1 MIKKG
6 EPMNNAIIFIR
17 NDEEKQ
23 LSKTPYLGGN
33 LLLHL
38 VKEIRKISDLK
49 NIYVVGTDAEVPG
62 CLTLDHVD
70 EAISQIHGEGKTLLV
85 SPLYPEFT
93 GHDLEKLLNKEADG
107 VVMTCDGKVLEAIAI
122 DNDRLGDYQS
132 VHFETVEIKN
142 KKIRKVT
149 PEDATSLKG
158 ESLDDVVVFG
168 LTSSTKIVEEVC
180 NYLNIAPGKVDV
192 RHFADGETL
201 VELGESVRGKRC
213 YIIQSTCKPVNDTL
227 MEVLICIDA
236 MRRSSAAEITCIL
249 PYFGYARQDRKASP
263 RQPITA
269 KLVASMLEHA
279 GANRVVT
286 FDLHAAQIQGFFHCP
301 VDDLTT
307 VPMMGQYFR
316 RKNMNPDEIVVV
328 SPDHGGVKRARNLAE
343 MLGSGLAIIDK
354 RRPRPNVVEACTVI
368 GDVAGKDVIIVDDIC
383 DTGGSLIAA
392 SNILKENGCEDIYVC
407 IAHGL
412 FSNDAASKIEASP
425 IKEIVCTNTIV
436 PDPVELAKTSKI
448 TVLSVGW
455 MLSKLILAVSCHTPV
470 SEVYALYE

>member
-1 MIKKG
+1 
-6 EPMNNAIIFIR
+6 MNNAIIFIR
-17 NDEEKQ
+17 NEEEKQ
-23 LSKTPYLGGN
+23 LSKAPYLGGN
-33 LLLHL
+33 LILHL
-38 VKEIRKISDLK
+38 VKEIRKIADLK
-49 NIYVVGTDAEVPG
+49 TIYLVGTDVEVPG
-62 CLTLDHVD
+62 CVIRNDVD
-70 EAISQIHGEGKTLLV
+70 ALIEEIEGEGKTLLV
-85 SPLYPEFT
+85 SPLYPELNGNDF
-93 GHDLEKLLNKEADG
+93 EKLMNKEADG
-107 VVMTCDGKVLEAIAI
+107 TVLTCDNEVLEAIAI
-122 DNDRLGDYQS
+122 NNGQLRAFRQLNY
-132 VHFETVEIKN
+132 VPVEIKY
-142 KKIRKVT
+142 KKVKRFT
-149 PEDATSLKG
+149 AEDASDLKE
-158 ESLDDVVVFG
+158 ESLDDVKAFG
-168 LTSSTKIVEEVC
+168 LTSSTSLVDEIC
-180 NYLNIAPGKVDV
+180 NYLNIAPGKVEV
-192 RHFADGETL
+192 KHFADGETL

-236 MRRSSAAEITCIL
+236 MRRSSAAEITCII

-269 KLVASMLEHA
+269 KLVSSMLEEA

-316 RKNMNPDEIVVV
+316 RKNFNPDDIVVV

-343 MLGSGLAIIDK
+343 MLGSQIAIIDK

-368 GDVAGKDVIIVDDIC
+368 GDVRDKDVVIVDDIC

-392 SNILKENGCEDIYVC
+392 SNILKENGCKDIYVC

-412 FSNDAASKIEASP
+412 FSNNAAAKIEESP
-425 IKEIVCTNTIV
+425 IKEVVCTNTII
-436 PDPVELAKTSKI
+436 PPAEELAKTGKI
-448 TVLSVGW
+448 TILSVGW

>member
-1 MIKKG
+1 
-6 EPMNNAIIFIR
+6 MNNAIIFIR
-17 NDEEKQ
+17 NEEEEQ
-23 LSKTPYLGGN
+23 LSKAPYLGGN

-38 VKEIRKISDLK
+38 VKEIRKLKDLHD
-49 NIYVVGTDAEVPG
+49 IYIVGTDSEVPG
-62 CLTLDHVD
+62 CITKKDITEVIG
-70 EAISQIHGEGKTLLV
+70 EIGKEGKTLLV
-85 SPLYPEFT
+85 SPLLPELNGDDF
-93 GHDLEKLLNKEADG
+93 GKLLSRATKG
-107 VVMTCDGKVLEAIAI
+107 SVLVCDNEVLEAVAI
-122 DNDRLGDYQS
+122 CNEYLEDFAELDY
-132 VHFETVEIKN
+132 EPVEIKH
-142 KKIRKVT
+142 KKVRKLT
-149 PEDATSLKG
+149 AEDATDLKE
-158 ESLDDVVVFG
+158 ESLDDVIVFG
-168 LTSSTKIVEEVC
+168 LTSSKPIVEEVC
-180 NYLNIAPGKVDV
+180 NYLNIKPGKVEV
-192 RHFADGETL
+192 KHFADGETL

-227 MEVLICIDA
+227 MEVLICLDA
-236 MRRSSAAEITCIL
+236 MRRSSAAEVTCII

-269 KLVASMLEHA
+269 KLVASMLEEA

-316 RKNMNPDEIVVV
+316 RKNFNPDDVVVV

-343 MLGSGLAIIDK
+343 MLGTQLAIIDK

-368 GDVAGKDVIIVDDIC
+368 GDVRDKDVIIVDDIC

-392 SNILKENGCEDIYVC
+392 SNILKENGAKDIYVC
-407 IAHGL
+407 ITHGL
-412 FSNDAASKIEASP
+412 FSNNAALRIQDSP
-425 IKEIVCTNTIV
+425 IKEIVCTNTII
-436 PDPVELAKTSKI
+436 PPAEELSQTDKI
-448 TVLSVGW
+448 TTLSVGW

>member
-1 MIKKG
+1 
-6 EPMNNAIIFIR
+6 MNNAIIFIR
-17 NDEEKQ
+17 NEEEKQ
-23 LSKTPYLGGN
+23 LSKAPYLGGN

-49 NIYVVGTDAEVPG
+49 NIYIVGTDAEVPG
-62 CLTLDHVD
+62 CLNEKDVSD
-70 EAISQIHGEGKTLLV
+70 VISKINGEGKTLLV
-85 SPLYPEFT
+85 SPLYPEL
-93 GHDLEKLLNKEADG
+93 GNKDLEKLLNKDAEGAAL
-107 VVMTCDGKVLEAIAI
+107 TCDGEVLEAIAI
-122 DNDRLGDYQS
+122 TNDKLKDFSSLNY
-132 VHFETVEIKN
+132 VPVEIKN
-142 KKIRKVT
+142 KKVRKVT
-149 PEDATSLKG
+149 AEDALGLKE

-168 LTSSTKIVEEVC
+168 LTSSKTLVNEVC
-180 NYLNIAPGKVDV
+180 NYLNLEPGKVDV

-269 KLVASMLEHA
+269 KLVASMLEQA

-286 FDLHAAQIQGFFHCP
+286 FDLQAAQIQGFFHCP

-316 RKNMNPDEIVVV
+316 RKIANPEDVVVV

-343 MLGSGLAIIDK
+343 MLGSQIAIIDK

-368 GDVAGKDVIIVDDIC
+368 GEVHDKDVIIVDDIC

-392 SNILKENGCEDIYVC
+392 SNILKESGCKDIYVC

-436 PDPVELAKTSKI
+436 PADSELSKTGKI
-448 TVLSVGW
+448 TILSVGW

-470 SEVYALYE
+470 SEVYALYQ

>member
-1 MIKKG
+1 
-6 EPMNNAIIFIR
+6 MNNAIIFIR

-38 VKEIRKISDLK
+38 VKEIRKIADLE
-49 NIYVVGTDAEVPG
+49 NICIVGSDAEVPG
-62 CLTLDHVD
+62 CLKMDDVD
-70 EAISQIHGEGKTLLV
+70 DAISMVKGEGKTLLV

-93 GHDLEKLLNKEADG
+93 GHDLEKLLKKDSQGA
-107 VVMTCDGKVLEAIAI
+107 VMTCNGKVLEAIAI
-122 DNDRLGDYQS
+122 SNEYLKDFRS
-132 VHFETVEIKN
+132 IHFEQVEIKN
-142 KKIRKVT
+142 KKIKKVT
-149 PEDATSLKG
+149 KEDALNMKG
-158 ESLDDVVVFG
+158 ASLDDVVVFA
-168 LTSSTKIVEEVC
+168 LTSSVTIVEEVC

-269 KLVASMLEHA
+269 KLVASMLEEA

-316 RKNMNPDEIVVV
+316 RKNFDPNDIVVV

-368 GDVAGKDVIIVDDIC
+368 GDVRDKNVIIVDDIC

-392 SNILKENGCEDIYVC
+392 SNILRENGCKDIYVC

-425 IKEIVCTNTIV
+425 IKEVVCTNTIV
-436 PDPVELAKTSKI
+436 PDPNELAKTTKI
-448 TVLSVGW
+448 TTLSVGW